1 MGFHTVSINIQVNN
15 QDIDINGLYC
25 IQNTDIGIEVN
36 GKLLTKEN
44 IRNFD
49 KLILFQE
56 NYLGEDQK
64 FTDFEDA
71 NQTPRKSG
79 QGNLGPLSE
88 EKYSQPK
95 PFDER
100 YYRPFAV
107 TVSVAIHEIHG
118 HLVKV
123 DNDLY
128 IYFYFQSTY
137 MYMYIFFKHACQ
149 TIVYT

>member
-1 MGFHTVSINIQVNN
+1 MVQT
-15 QDIDINGLYC
+15 
-25 IQNTDIGIEVN
+25 TDIGIEEN
-36 GKLLTKEN
+36 GKLLRKHHKFWQIN
-44 IRNFD
+44 
-49 KLILFQE
+49 LILFQE

-71 NQTPRKSG
+71 NQIPRKSG

-149 TIVYT
+149 TIVYTWSLYVYLITFMKNT